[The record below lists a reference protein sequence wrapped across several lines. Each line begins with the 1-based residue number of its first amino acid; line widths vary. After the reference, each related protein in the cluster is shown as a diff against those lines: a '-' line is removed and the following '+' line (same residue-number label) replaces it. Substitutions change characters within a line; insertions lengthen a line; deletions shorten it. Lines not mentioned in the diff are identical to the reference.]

1 MKVIYKKWFGNT
13 SRVFSIINYK
23 DSWKKNGNKPR
34 IEFFENGGR
43 RKNGDKCFDVHLI
56 IGYTIFNYCNYNLW
70 YEVVKMK
77 FYVQYFPI
85 TKSFGYIANPDNIS
99 LDSFCELVRASDEFC
114 HSIVMSV
121 FANSIRDVENDVNNY
136 FKTIS

>member
-1 MKVIYKKWFGNT
+1 
-13 SRVFSIINYK
+13 
-23 DSWKKNGNKPR
+23 
-34 IEFFENGGR
+34 
-43 RKNGDKCFDVHLI
+43 
-56 IGYTIFNYCNYNLW
+56 
-70 YEVVKMK
+70 MK

-85 TKSFGYIANPDNIS
+85 TKSFGRIASENNIS
-99 LDSFCELVRASDEFC
+99 FDSFCEHVSASDAFC